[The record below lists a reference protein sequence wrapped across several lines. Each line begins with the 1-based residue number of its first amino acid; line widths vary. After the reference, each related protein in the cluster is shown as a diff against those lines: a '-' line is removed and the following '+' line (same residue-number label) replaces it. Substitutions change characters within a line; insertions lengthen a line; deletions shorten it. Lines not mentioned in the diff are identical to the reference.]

1 MKDSEIFNVSVV
13 IGAVIFLIRG
23 VQGTVSSSLLRTLKC
38 FMVVWWQGWS
48 FSYQEAFKGLSPV
61 ACLWT
66 LKFFLVV
73 C

>member
-1 MKDSEIFNVSVV
+1 MKDSEIFKVGVV
-13 IGAVIFLIRG
+13 IGAAIFLIRG

-38 FMVVWWQGWS
+38 LMVVWWQGWS

-66 LKFFLVV
+66 LKFFMVV
-73 C
+73 W